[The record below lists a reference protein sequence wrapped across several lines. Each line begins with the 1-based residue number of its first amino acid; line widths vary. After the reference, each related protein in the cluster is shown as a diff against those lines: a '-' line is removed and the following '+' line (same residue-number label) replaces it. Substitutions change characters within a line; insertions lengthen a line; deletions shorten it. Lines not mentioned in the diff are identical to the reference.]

1 MLAVALV
8 SVQRNGCKLNCPELE
23 RGSGLHEIRAANNLP
38 INLKCSRE
46 TPSRNLTVKLSL
58 LSGLSSLPRSPH
70 SCPVSPCKPLRPRQL
85 QPQPAGEDCRAGQ
98 NWSSLCGTRYWE
110 APCKYSC
117 QLPLRSAPSFSLV
130 PAAAAPQFHNQSR
143 RQSRPV
149 HRDRRHRTRS
159 ALPVWPGWCSPRWCS
174 TSPSS
179 ARTS

>member
-58 LSGLSSLPRSPH
+58 LSCLTLSTTLSG
-70 SCPVSPCKPLRPRQL
+70 VPLQAPASRQL

-117 QLPLRSAPSFSLV
+117 QLPLRSGPSFSLV

-143 RQSRPV
+143 RQSRPA